1 MLFRKVGCARGTT
14 RAARA
19 ILVAIG
25 CLAAAAARAD
35 VYVSYQDDGAP
46 RFASHPVDASYRLL
60 IRDPVAIAAAPPR
73 VASQPED
80 PGLARRRLALD
91 PLIDRIATRHSV
103 DAALVRAVV
112 EVESRF
118 HLHAVSPKGAGGP
131 MQLMPQTARQ
141 YGVEN
146 RFSVMQNVE
155 AGVAHLKG
163 LLARFQGNVAL
174 ALAAYNAGEGAVA
187 RHRNG
192 IPPYRETMLYVPQ
205 VLAAYARYRDEQ
217 TWPAN

>member
-1 MLFRKVGCARGTT
+1 M
-14 RAARA
+14 RAAICAAQA
-19 ILVAIG
+19 IVLGIG
-25 CLAAAAARAD
+25 WLAAAGARAD
-35 VYVSYQDDGAP
+35 VYVSYQDEHAP
-46 RFASHPVDASYRLL
+46 RYASHPLDASYRLL
-60 IRDPVAIAAAPPR
+60 IRDPEPAPAAQPR
-73 VASQPED
+73 LPAMPAD
-80 PGLARRRLALD
+80 PAVVRRRLALD
-91 PLIDRIATRHSV
+91 PLIERIATRHSV

-118 HLHAVSPKGAGGP
+118 NTNALSPKGAGGP
-131 MQLMPQTARQ
+131 MQLMPRTARQ
-141 YGVEN
+141 YGVAD
-146 RFSVMQNVE
+146 RFNPSHNVE
-155 AGVAHLKG
+155 AGVAHLKS
-163 LLARFQGNVAL
+163 LLTRFGGNVAV

>member
-1 MLFRKVGCARGTT
+1 MAGVRAAICAAHAILLGIGCA
-14 RAARA
+14 AS
-19 ILVAIG
+19 
-25 CLAAAAARAD
+25 ARAD
-35 VYVSYQDDGAP
+35 VWVSYQDEHAP
-46 RFASHPVDASYRLL
+46 RYASHPLDSSYRLL
-60 IRDPVAIAAAPPR
+60 IRDPVPVAAPAR
-73 VASQPED
+73 VAPLPVD
-80 PGLARRRLALD
+80 PALARRRLALD
-91 PLIDRIATRHSV
+91 PLIESVAVRHAV

-118 HLHAVSPKGAGGP
+118 NPNALSPKGAGGP
-131 MQLMPQTARQ
+131 MQLMPQTARR

-146 RFSVMQNVE
+146 RFNPIQNVE

-163 LLARFQGNVAL
+163 LLARFGGNTAL
-174 ALAAYNAGEGAVA
+174 ALAAYNAGEGAVT